1 MEHVCHIVICTI
13 YIILCY
19 AIGTG
24 IDSLLYIV
32 RSDRNKKILVG
43 ISSVVLLIGYLVS
56 IYVLIYFIYNVLA

>member
-1 MEHVCHIVICTI
+1 MEHACHIVMCII
-13 YIILCY
+13 YMILCY

-43 ISSVVLLIGYLVS
+43 MSSVVLLIGYLVS